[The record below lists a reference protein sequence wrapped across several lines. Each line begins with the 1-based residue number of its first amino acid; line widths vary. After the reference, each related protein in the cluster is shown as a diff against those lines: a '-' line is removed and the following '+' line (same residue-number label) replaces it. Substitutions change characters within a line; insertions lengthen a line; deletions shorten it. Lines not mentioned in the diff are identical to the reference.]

1 MRVFRLLASAGL
13 AVLALSMMQ
22 RGNATDPLPV
32 LPALNIDIRETSV
45 SGISSGGFM
54 AVQFEVA
61 HSAIVKGAGVVAAG
75 PYYCSQGSAIT
86 ATTACSCTLDPTHAL
101 CQVSPDSAKVPALV
115 EASRR
120 FAANKWIDDPAGL
133 ARHRVLSF
141 AGGKDET
148 VPAPVVGQLGAY
160 YSALGVPKD
169 QLSAISLPD
178 AGHTMPTIDYGGAC
192 ALTQEP
198 YLNRCNYD
206 GAGAILS
213 WIYGPLTRPP
223 AKQKPGRL
231 IRFDQRAY
239 IPENGR
245 YSWSNGLDSS
255 AWLYLPASCAKGE
268 PCRLHI
274 ALHGCRQ
281 GQTYLPLHPLPDGGT
296 YYGTTFVEH
305 AGYNRWAEANHVAV
319 LYPQAVSVLF
329 KNPNGCWDWWG
340 YSGEHFADKQGVQI
354 ATLRAMVDRLSSGV
368 KTKQP

>member
-1 MRVFRLLASAGL
+1 MRIIRIGAALGL
-13 AVLALSMMQ
+13 AVASLFLLQ
-22 RGNATDPLPV
+22 RGNAADPLPA

-54 AVQFEVA
+54 AVQFQVA

-86 ATTACSCTLDPTHAL
+86 ATTACSCTFDPSHTV
-101 CQVSPDSAKVPALV
+101 CSVSADSAKVPALV
-115 EASRR
+115 EATRR

-133 ARHRVLSF
+133 ARQRVLSF
-141 AGGKDET
+141 AGGKDQT

-160 YSALGVPKD
+160 YAALGMPKD
-169 QLSAISLPD
+169 RLSAVGLAD
-178 AGHTMPTIDYGGAC
+178 AGHTMPTTDYGAAC

-206 GAGAILS
+206 GAKEILS
-213 WIYGPLTRPP
+213 WIYGPLAKPR
-223 AKQKPGRL
+223 AKQAPGRL
-231 IRFDQRAY
+231 IKFDQRAY
-239 IPENGR
+239 IPASSR

-255 AWLYLPASCAKGE
+255 AWLYLPASCEKGE

-281 GQTYLPLHPLPDGGT
+281 GQTYLPLRPLPGGGT

-305 AGYNRWAEANHVAV
+305 AGYNRWAEANKIAV
-319 LYPQAVSVLF
+319 LYPQAVSVPF

-354 ATLRAMVDRLSSGV
+354 ATLRAMVDRLSSGRV
-368 KTKQP
+368 SQ